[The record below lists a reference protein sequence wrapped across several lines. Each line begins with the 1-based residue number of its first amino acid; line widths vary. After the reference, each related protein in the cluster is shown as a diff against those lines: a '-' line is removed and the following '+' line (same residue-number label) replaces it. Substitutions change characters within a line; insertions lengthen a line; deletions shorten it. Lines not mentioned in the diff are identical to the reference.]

1 MLRLHVGKAIRHLYE
16 NDIDMKRTTKPTNR
30 PKYKPRGSP
39 GDKLRRA
46 AMRAQMQVDRSL
58 SGQLQFIQTLRENLK

>member
-1 MLRLHVGKAIRHLYE
+1 
-16 NDIDMKRTTKPTNR
+16 MKRTTKPTNR